1 MRKPRHNLK
10 LRQDQKL
17 RFKAPY
23 DVYFTYLICV
33 GLQQR
38 PQPSNIELTPSKT
51 WTIWISPPQYEQFIL
66 LKDASGF
73 STTSHAEFVD
83 VLLDACDSLLR
94 LQLIP
99 SFHVFRSNQRRN
111 SFVEFRDLL
120 NASGMEQARPTKRT
134 RHNFKLPIQLKSMVL
149 EPFDKSFKEM
159 IEFGS
164 QLHSLPISDS
174 KWSNVLEKC
183 PKGSGWTLW
192 VHDDEWNS
200 FVALKS
206 KLAPGL
212 LHVEFV
218 FLLLELQKE
227 FACRK

>member
-23 DVYFTYLICV
+23 DVYFTYLICI

-38 PQPSNIELTPSKT
+38 PQQCNTELISTKT
-51 WTIWISPPQYEQFIL
+51 WTIWISPSLYEQFLL
-66 LKDASGF
+66 LKEASGF
-73 STTSHAEFVD
+73 STISHSEFVD
-83 VLLDACDSLLR
+83 ILLDACDSLSR

-99 SFHVFRSNQRRN
+99 SFHCFRSNQRRD
-111 SFVEFRDLL
+111 SAIQFPDLL
-120 NASGMEQARPTKRT
+120 NSNGMEQIRTTKRT
-134 RHNFKLPIQLKSMVL
+134 RHNLKLPMELKSVIL
-149 EPFDKSFKEM
+149 EPFDKSFREL
-159 IEFGS
+159 IEFAS
-164 QLHSLPISDS
+164 QFHSLPISDS
-174 KWSNVLEKC
+174 KWSNVLERC

-192 VHDDEWNS
+192 VHDNEWNS

-218 FLLLELQKE
+218 SLLLELQ
-227 FACRK
+227 RDLTRR